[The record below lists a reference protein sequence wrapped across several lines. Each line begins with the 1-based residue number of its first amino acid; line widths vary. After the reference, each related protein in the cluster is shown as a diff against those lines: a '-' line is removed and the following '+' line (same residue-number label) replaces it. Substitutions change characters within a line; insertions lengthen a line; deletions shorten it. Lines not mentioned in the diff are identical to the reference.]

1 MGFRTNDQQ
10 DQIVVLYDDN
20 GNAISGSNA
29 IPVAVVSGAF
39 SGSFEFPDVQ
49 TITGS
54 VKIDEQPVQIT
65 GSVGFSEVATV
76 TGSLALSQVAT
87 VTGSVGIS
95 EVVTV
100 DITNQPVNITG
111 SVSLDEQPINVTG
124 SVVLGEQ
131 PIEVTGSVRTFSDPN
146 SPTHITG
153 SVKIDEQPVEVTG
166 STRVFSDPSEPV
178 HITGSVSLD
187 EQPIDVTGSV
197 RVFSD
202 PSDPTHITGS
212 LALSQAVPIGDNV
225 IGFVQITDS
234 SGSLPERAVDLVYD
248 VAEQI
253 YRLAVTAKVTISSP
267 EPPPNTTEVVISAD
281 DPLEVSTSDD
291 TAYTI
296 TSGTILHIQQLVA
309 GAAGDPNEKGSKVEV
324 YYSRSLDGEHL
335 VERVYIIGETQFG
348 SYPDTST
355 ARDGTPLSGSG
366 AGETLIIRRS
376 KLGGTA
382 REIDAVMRGF
392 ER

>member
-1 MGFRTNDQQ
+1 MGFRTNNQQ

-20 GNAISGSNA
+20 GNPISGSNA
-29 IPVAVVSGAF
+29 IPVAVVSGSF
-39 SGSFEFPDVQ
+39 SGSFTFPDVQ

-54 VKIDEQPVQIT
+54 VKIDEQPVEIT

-95 EVVTV
+95 EIVTV
-100 DITNQPVNITG
+100 DITNQPVSITG
-111 SVSLDEQPINVTG
+111 SVSLDEQPIEITGSVRAFSDPNDPMHVTG
-124 SVVLGEQ
+124 SVVIGEQ
-131 PIEVTGSVRTFSDPN
+131 PIET
-146 SPTHITG
+146 
-153 SVKIDEQPVEVTG
+153 
-166 STRVFSDPSEPV
+166 
-178 HITGSVSLD
+178 
-187 EQPIDVTGSV
+187 TGSV

-202 PSDPTHITGS
+202 PNDPTHVTGS
-212 LALSQAVPIGDNV
+212 LALSQAVPVGDNV
-225 IGFVQITDS
+225 IGFVKITDS
-234 SGSLPERAVDLVYD
+234 SGSLPDRAVDLVYD
-248 VAEQI
+248 VAEQV

-267 EPPPNTTEVVISAD
+267 EAPPNTTEVVISAD
-281 DPLEVSTSDD
+281 DPLEVSISDD
-291 TAYTI
+291 TTYTI
-296 TSGTILHIQQLVA
+296 TSGSVLHIQQLVA

-324 YYSRSLDGEHL
+324 LYSSSIGEHL
-335 VERVYIIGETQFG
+335 VERVYVIGETQFG

-366 AGETLIIRRS
+366 ASELIIFRRS

-382 REIDAVMRGF
+382 REIDAVLRGF

>member
-1 MGFRTNDQQ
+1 MGFRTNDNQ

-20 GNAISGSNA
+20 GAPISGTNA

-39 SGSFEFPDVQ
+39 SGSFTFPDVQ

-54 VKIDEQPVQIT
+54 VKIDEQPIEIT
-65 GSVGFSEVATV
+65 GSIGFSEVATV
-76 TGSLALSQVAT
+76 TGSVALSQVAT

-100 DITNQPVNITG
+100 DITNQPV
-111 SVSLDEQPINVTG
+111 S
-124 SVVLGEQ
+124 
-131 PIEVTGSVRTFSDPN
+131 
-146 SPTHITG
+146 ITG
-153 SVKIDEQPVEVTG
+153 SVKIDEQPLEVTG
-166 STRVFSDPSEPV
+166 STRVFSNPSEPV

-202 PSDPTHITGS
+202 PNDPTHVTGS

-225 IGFVQITDS
+225 IGFVRITDS
-234 SGSLPERAVDLVYD
+234 SGSLPERNVDLVYD
-248 VAEQI
+248 IAEQL

-267 EPPPNTTEVVISAD
+267 VAPPNTTEVVVSAD
-281 DPLEVSTSDD
+281 DPLEVATTSD
-291 TAYTI
+291 TLYTI
-296 TSGTILHIQQLVA
+296 TSGTVLHIQQLVA

-324 YYSRSLDGEHL
+324 YYSSSTGEHL
-335 VERVYIIGETQFG
+335 VERVYVIGETQFG

-366 AGETLIIRRS
+366 AGEALIIRRS